1 MTLTGFALYNQGLTT
16 GDLIMNNTTA
26 TAIGYVGA
34 IVMALFSFTML
45 PAIAILGLALLT
57 VQMTYARIWNLVILN
72 LVSIGGFAV
81 QLMGA

>member
-1 MTLTGFALYNQGLTT
+1 
-16 GDLIMNNTTA
+16 MNNTTA

-57 VQMTYARIWNLVILN
+57 IQMTQAKIWNLVILN
-72 LVSIGGFAV
+72 LVSIGGFAA
-81 QLMGA
+81 QLIGA

>member
-1 MTLTGFALYNQGLTT
+1 
-16 GDLIMNNTTA
+16 MNNTTA

-45 PAIAILGLALLT
+45 PAIAILGLTLLT
-57 VQMTYARIWNLVILN
+57 VQMVYSKIWNLVVLN
-72 LVSIGGFAV
+72 LVSIGGFAA

>member
-1 MTLTGFALYNQGLTT
+1 LGKALYNQGLIT

-34 IVMALFSFTML
+34 IVMAVFSFTML
-45 PAIAILGLALLT
+45 PVLAILGLALLT
-57 VQMTYARIWNLVILN
+57 VQMTQAKIWNLVILN
-72 LVSIGGFAV
+72 LISIGGFAV

>member
-1 MTLTGFALYNQGLTT
+1 LTLTGFALYNQGLTT

>member
-34 IVMALFSFTML
+34 IVMAVFSFTML
-45 PAIAILGLALLT
+45 PVIAILGLALLT
-57 VQMTYARIWNLVILN
+57 VQMTYARIWNLVVLN

>member
-1 MTLTGFALYNQGLTT
+1 
-16 GDLIMNNTTA
+16 MNNTTA

-45 PAIAILGLALLT
+45 PILGILGLALVT
-57 VQMTYARIWNLVILN
+57 VQMAQAKIWNMVVLN
-72 LVSIGGFAV
+72 LVSIGGYAA

>member
-1 MTLTGFALYNQGLTT
+1 
-16 GDLIMNNTTA
+16 MNNTTA

-34 IVMALFSFTML
+34 IVMAVFSFTML
-45 PAIAILGLALLT
+45 PIIAILGLALLT
-57 VQMTYARIWNLVILN
+57 VQMTYARIWNLVVLN

>member
-1 MTLTGFALYNQGLTT
+1 
-16 GDLIMNNTTA
+16 MNNTTA

-57 VQMTYARIWNLVILN
+57 IQMTQAKIWNLVILN
-72 LVSIGGFAV
+72 LVSIGGFAA

>member
-1 MTLTGFALYNQGLTT
+1 
-16 GDLIMNNTTA
+16 MNNTTA

-57 VQMTYARIWNLVILN
+57 IQMVYSRIWNLVILK
-72 LVSIGGFAV
+72 LVSIGGFAA
-81 QLMGA
+81 QLIGA

>member
-1 MTLTGFALYNQGLTT
+1 
-16 GDLIMNNTTA
+16 MNHTTA

-57 VQMTYARIWNLVILN
+57 VQMVYSKIWNLVILN
-72 LVSIGGFAV
+72 LVSIGGFAA
-81 QLMGA
+81 QLIGA

>member
-1 MTLTGFALYNQGLTT
+1 
-16 GDLIMNNTTA
+16 MNTTTA

-57 VQMTYARIWNLVILN
+57 VQMVYSKIWNLVILN
-72 LVSIGGFAV
+72 LVSIGGFAA
-81 QLMGA
+81 QLIGA

>member
-1 MTLTGFALYNQGLTT
+1 
-16 GDLIMNNTTA
+16 MNNTTA

-57 VQMTYARIWNLVILN
+57 VQMTQAKIWNLVILN
-72 LVSIGGFAV
+72 LVSIGGFAA
-81 QLMGA
+81 QLIGA

>member
-1 MTLTGFALYNQGLTT
+1 MTLTGLALYNQGLTT

-34 IVMALFSFTML
+34 IVMAVFSFTML
-45 PAIAILGLALLT
+45 PVIAILGLALLT
-57 VQMTYARIWNLVILN
+57 VQMTYARIWNLVVLN

>member
-57 VQMTYARIWNLVILN
+57 IQMTYAKIWNLVILN

>member
-16 GDLIMNNTTA
+16 GDLTMNNNTA

-57 VQMTYARIWNLVILN
+57 IQMTYAKIWNLVVLN